1 VLKIGMPT
9 GIQMVVISLAEIALL
24 ALVNRFGSDA
34 TAAYGAVNQVVNYVQ
49 FPALSIA
56 ITASILG
63 AQAIGAGRTE
73 RLGAITR
80 TGLQLNLVI
89 TGTLVLLAYLLSR
102 HLIALFITS
111 APVVDLAQSLLHI
124 MLWSSI
130 VFGMASVV
138 SGVMRASGTV
148 LVPMT
153 ISVLCIVAIEVPAAY
168 VLSAHSG
175 LEGVWWSYPIAFTS
189 MLLLQSA
196 FYRGVWRKKRI
207 ERLV

>member
-1 VLKIGMPT
+1 VLAGIG
-9 GIQMVVISLAEIALL
+9 GVLGLIFAFWGVRALKGLAPNDVPRLDEAGLDLVTVAFAL
-24 ALVNRFGSDA
+24 GA
-34 TAAYGAVNQVVNYVQ
+34 TA
-49 FPALSIA
+49 L
-56 ITASILG
+56 
-63 AQAIGAGRTE
+63 
-73 RLGAITR
+73 
-80 TGLQLNLVI
+80 
-89 TGTLVLLAYLLSR
+89 
-102 HLIALFITS
+102 
-111 APVVDLAQSLLHI
+111 
-124 MLWSSI
+124 SSI

-148 LVPMT
+148 LVPMA

-168 VLSAHSG
+168 VLSAHIG